1 MNTEAFRLGRIAAID
16 PARVAAMLH
25 EETTPAKTQGEMS
38 LDELI
43 AHRAK
48 HLTAYQNASLA
59 DRYRKL
65 VGEVAAAV
73 EAQDLSETLT
83 RAAALGYAKLL
94 AYKDEYEVARLYT
107 DGSFEKELREQFE
120 GNFKLSYHLAPPL
133 LPAKDDGAGRPKKK
147 TFGPWMING
156 FKVLAKLKGLR
167 GTPFDPFGYAKDRRM
182 ERELIADYESDVRA
196 VLGKLSDQTAPIAL
210 ALLSLPEDIRGYGPV
225 KEKSVEQARAKRAGL
240 LKDLANPPPLVAPSI
255 AAE

>member
-1 MNTEAFRLGRIAAID
+1 M
-16 PARVAAMLH
+16 
-25 EETTPAKTQGEMS
+25 
-38 LDELI
+38 
-43 AHRAK
+43 
-48 HLTAYQNASLA
+48 
-59 DRYRKL
+59 
-65 VGEVAAAV
+65 
-73 EAQDLSETLT
+73 SETLT
-83 RAAALGYAKLL
+83 RAVATGYAKLL

-147 TFGPWMING
+147 TFGPWMIHG
-156 FKVLAKLKGLR
+156 FKLLAKMKSLR
-167 GTPFDPFGYAKDRRM
+167 GTPFDVFGYSKDRRL
-182 ERELIADYESDVRA
+182 ERELITEYEGDVRA
-196 VLGKLSDQTAPIAL
+196 VLAKLSPQTERIAL

-240 LKDLANPPPLVAPSI
+240 LKELANPPPLVAPSI